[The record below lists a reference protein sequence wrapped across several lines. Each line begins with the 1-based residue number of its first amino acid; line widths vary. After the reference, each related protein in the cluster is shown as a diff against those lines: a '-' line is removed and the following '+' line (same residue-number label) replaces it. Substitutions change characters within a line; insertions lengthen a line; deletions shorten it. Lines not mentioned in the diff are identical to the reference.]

1 MGKKIAFIF
10 PGQGAQYPGMGRDF
24 YHQFPEVKELID
36 KADEILGYSLSEK
49 IFEGASEEL
58 KETRYSQ
65 PAIYVISLGILKVIQ
80 DKFPVLAPNYVLG
93 LSLGEYTAM
102 TAANI
107 LPFEEGLKLVQ
118 ARADAM
124 QKAANEQAGTM
135 AAVLGLE
142 PDLVEE
148 VLESMGPD
156 RKVWIANL
164 NCPSQVVIAGAKEAV
179 DFATAPLTEK
189 GAKRVVPLNV
199 SGAFHTPLMESA
211 TVVLQ
216 DKIEAVTLHES
227 EIRLLMNAAGDF
239 VEDLDEMRKLL
250 LEQVMQPV
258 LWEKSVRAVMEAGV
272 DLFLEIGPGKTLNGM
287 LRKID
292 KELNALNVENIE
304 DLDRL
309 EEYLICSVEGQ
320 KC

>member
-24 YHQFPEVKELID
+24 YHQFPEVKEMVD
-36 KADEILGYSLSEK
+36 RADEILGYSLSEM
-49 IFEGASEEL
+49 IFEGSSEDL
-58 KETRYSQ
+58 KQTRYSQ
-65 PAIYVISLGILKVIQ
+65 PAIFITSLAILKVIQ
-80 DKFPVLAPNYVLG
+80 DKFPVLVPSYTLG

-102 TAANI
+102 VAAGI

-124 QKAANEQAGTM
+124 QKASEATPGTM
-135 AAVLGLE
+135 AAVLGLD

-148 VLESMGPD
+148 VLEKMRPD
-156 RKVWIANL
+156 NAIWIANL
-164 NCPSQVVIAGAKEAV
+164 NCPSQVVIAGTKEAV
-179 DFATAPLTEK
+179 EAANEPLIEK

-199 SGAFHTPLMESA
+199 SGAFHTPLMQPAAEELGQKVES
-211 TVVLQ
+211 
-216 DKIEAVTLHES
+216 VTLHQS
-227 EIRLLMNAAGDF
+227 ETRLLMNAAGDF

-258 LWEKSVRAVMEAGV
+258 LWEKSIHAVMEQGI
-272 DLFLEIGPGKTLNGM
+272 DLFLEVGPGKTLCGM
-287 LRKID
+287 LRKINR
-292 KELNALNVENIE
+292 ELNTLNVENIE

-309 EEYLICSVEGQ
+309 EEYLICTVEKQ
-320 KC
+320 